1 MLNQLILNNFQGKWE
16 NTESHIST
24 LLMSG
29 DSLLIRPGPLV
40 SRRAQRGG
48 RGCAQL
54 CPQRPGE
61 SDLDKLGVGARAT
74 DVDVTVAR
82 VQSEEPDVL
91 WAFL

>member
-1 MLNQLILNNFQGKWE
+1 
-16 NTESHIST
+16 
-24 LLMSG
+24 MSG
-29 DSLLIRPGPLV
+29 DSLLIRPAPLV
-40 SRRAQRGG
+40 SRRAERGG

-61 SDLDKLGVGARAT
+61 SDLDKLGVGARAI

-82 VQSEEPDVL
+82 VQSEEPNVL